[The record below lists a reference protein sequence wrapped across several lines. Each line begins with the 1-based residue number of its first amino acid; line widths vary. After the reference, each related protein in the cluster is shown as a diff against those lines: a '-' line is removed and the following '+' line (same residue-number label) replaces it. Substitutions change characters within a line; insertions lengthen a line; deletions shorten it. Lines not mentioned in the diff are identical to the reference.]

1 MSIAPSTSVTLYK
14 NVPLDNTYKHTLYF
28 HSVTAQNAYF
38 NNLSKLSIS
47 PNTYQRVNKGV
58 FRIGQ
63 PANVMYAYNYLSF
76 TNNNSEYEQKRF
88 YAFITKVEYVNDS
101 VCDIFYEIDVM
112 QTWLP
117 NIHYNLGSQFV
128 EREHSVTDNAGEN
141 IVPEP
146 VELGE
151 YVMDNYETLLDL
163 SDCCVIVGTI
173 DNDSSLQFPIV
184 GYMYD
189 NIYSSCRLHNFTCDV
204 TGYDALGNF
213 ISNHQDPD
221 NEIKF
226 MYIAPQALFTAITQ
240 GIIPNFKTSVVNTA
254 SGTALDDEAVF
265 NDSASSSGYT
275 PDNKKL
281 YTYPYNFYS
290 VDNSCG
296 DNIVLRYEFFTNF
309 TPSFNIKG
317 TFVQPVKV
325 TCYPAHYKGIS
336 NVDYKESVS
345 IDSFPQASWSN
356 DYYARWL
363 AQDSVAS
370 ALSMLGNVG
379 IGAAVGGAVGAG
391 ASLASGLLSLGAS
404 AYKASL
410 HADIVK
416 GKTTSNVLIANGQLK
431 FRGCRTHITK
441 DMCKVIDNF
450 FTRFGYAT
458 NELKE
463 PNISSRP
470 HWNYI
475 KTRDCTINCYQS
487 NIPNEFTKQINAN
500 FDKGI
505 TFWKSSGASDNQN
518 VGNYLLVN
526 KPT

>member
-1 MSIAPSTSVTLYK
+1 MSTPNSTIKILK
-14 NVPLDNTYKHTLYF
+14 NIPLDNTYKHTIYF
-28 HSVTAQNAYF
+28 ESLSAQTNYF
-38 NNLSKLSIS
+38 TGKAKYNLNNY
-47 PNTYQRVNKGV
+47 TYQRVQKNVCRVGV
-58 FRIGQ
+58 VADNLYDCNYMMFQNTGFGQ
-63 PANVMYAYNYLSF
+63 
-76 TNNNSEYEQKRF
+76 KWF
-88 YAFITKVEYVNDS
+88 YAFITGIEYVNDNCS
-101 VCDIFYEIDVM
+101 DIYFEIDVM
-112 QTWLP
+112 QTWFFD
-117 NIHYNLGSQFV
+117 YELGNQYV
-128 EREHSVTDNAGEN
+128 EREHSLTDNVGDN

-173 DNDSSLQFPIV
+173 DNDTSLQFPIV

-213 ISNHQDPD
+213 ISNHQNPD

-254 SGTALDDEAVF
+254 NGTTLDDEAVF

-275 PDNKKL
+275 PENKKL

-296 DNIVLRYEFFTNF
+296 DNIVLRYEFFNNF

-325 TCYPAHYKGIS
+325 TCYPAHYKGIA

-345 IDSFPQASWSN
+345 IDNFPQASWSN

-416 GKTTSNVLIANGQLK
+416 GKTTSNVLIANSQLK
-431 FRGCRTHITK
+431 FRGCRTHVTV
-441 DMCKVIDNF
+441 DMCKCIDNF
-450 FTRFGYAT
+450 FTRYGYAT
-458 NELKE
+458 NKIKQ

-470 HWNYI
+470 EWNYV
-475 KTRDCTINCYQS
+475 KTCDCTIKGSVPANDM
-487 NIPNEFTKQINAN
+487 NKINSIY
-500 FDKGI
+500 DKGI
-505 TFWKSSGASDNQN
+505 TFWKIASHI
-518 VGNYLLVN
+518 GNYLLNN
-526 KPT
+526 KPTN